1 MAKELKKNNMKVKN
15 MAYYKAKHKASALK
29 YRPPQ
34 ANQTLVQGEKEAAK
48 TSGGSVFSRAVQGIS
63 ENIKETKDKLK
74 DAAISYAT
82 GGVA

>member
-48 TSGGSVFSRAVQGIS
+48 TSGGSVSQSRSMSLLCYTACCVRYS
-63 ENIKETKDKLK
+63 
-74 DAAISYAT
+74 S
-82 GGVA
+82 VF